1 MLKMLQTQL
10 VQSTDQKNT
19 SEKMTETKFTFQNMS
34 LLNNLNIDTAQKSKM
49 VWNETFNLQIR
60 LVQLKD
66 KEKAKHNIQNENV
79 RTY

>member
-66 KEKAKHNIQNENV
+66 KEKAKHNSQNENV